1 MKSCREI
8 YVSTVHNE
16 QSSKVMVFEAWY
28 SRSLLAALSSL
39 RFLLHPLHVIT
50 YCKADCKPAM
60 GYLSEQG
67 MQPILSVLS

>member
-1 MKSCREI
+1 MRSCREI
-8 YVSTVHNE
+8 HVSTVHNE